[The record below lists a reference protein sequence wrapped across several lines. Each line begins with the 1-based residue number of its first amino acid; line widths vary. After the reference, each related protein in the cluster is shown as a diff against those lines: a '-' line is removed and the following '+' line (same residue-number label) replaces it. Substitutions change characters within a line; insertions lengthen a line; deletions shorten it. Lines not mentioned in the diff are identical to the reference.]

1 MISHKNKRN
10 NPQIC
15 AIMGNCGV
23 LRYETYS
30 IFLYAI
36 VGKERQICNCLRYTV
51 TVQFPGFVCFHSF
64 IVY

>member
-1 MISHKNKRN
+1 MISHKIKRN

-30 IFLYAI
+30 IFLYALQSYSAY
-36 VGKERQICNCLRYTV
+36 GYL
-51 TVQFPGFVCFHSF
+51 
-64 IVY
+64 

>member
-36 VGKERQICNCLRYTV
+36 VGKERQICNCLRYAIA
-51 TVQFPGFVCFHSF
+51 VQFREFVGFDSF